1 MIARSSA
8 ASSVPPG
15 GEPIAAAALAEPV
28 VVSAVAPPSPAAPD
42 RASGT
47 SDGRAGAADSP
58 PPPAVPWQRELAA
71 GVASAGE
78 LLALLGL
85 PPETAGAAAGAARA
99 AAEFPVRVPRAFVAR
114 MRPGDPRDP
123 LLLQVLATA
132 GEAEP
137 APGWDHDPLAEADAQ
152 PVPGVLHKYRGR
164 ALLVVTGACAVHC
177 RYCFRRHFP
186 YGERGL
192 TKSAEARALA
202 WLADQPSI
210 DEAILSG
217 GDPLTLTDRRLAGL
231 AGRLA
236 AIPHLRRLRVHT
248 RLPIV
253 LPERVDQALLAWL
266 TGTRLAPVIV
276 VHANHAR
283 EIDAAV
289 AAALGRLAAAGVP
302 VLNQSVLLAGV
313 NDSAEAL
320 ADLSEALFAAGA
332 LPYYLHLLDRVAGAA
347 RFDVPEPRARALH
360 AELAARLPGYLV
372 PRLVREVPGA
382 AGKVGL

>member
-8 ASSVPPG
+8 ASS
-15 GEPIAAAALAEPV
+15 AAG
-28 VVSAVAPPSPAAPD
+28 AVAAGAP
-42 RASGT
+42 T
-47 SDGRAGAADSP
+47 AGAAAP
-58 PPPAVPWQRELAA
+58 VPAWQRELAA
-71 GVASAGE
+71 GVASVGE

-85 PPETAGAAAGAARA
+85 PAAAAGEAAEAARA
-99 AAEFPVRVPRAFVAR
+99 AREFALRVPGGFVAR

-123 LLLQVLATA
+123 LLLQVLAA
-132 GEAEP
+132 AAEVEP
-137 APGWDHDPLAEADAQ
+137 AAGWGHDPLAEAAAQ

-192 TKSAEARALA
+192 TRSAEARALA
-202 WLADQPSI
+202 WLAGEPTVT
-210 DEAILSG
+210 EAILSG
-217 GDPLTLTDRRLAGL
+217 GDPLTLPDS
-231 AGRLA
+231 RLA
-236 AIPHLRRLRVHT
+236 ALAARLAEVPHLVRLRVHT

-253 LPERVDQALLAWL
+253 LPARVDDALLAWL
-266 TGTRLAPVIV
+266 TGTRMAPVVV

-289 AAALGRLAAAGVP
+289 AAALGRLRAAGVP

-313 NDSAEAL
+313 NDSPQAL

-332 LPYYLHLLDRVAGAA
+332 LPYYLHLLDPVAGAA
-347 RFDVPEPRARALH
+347 HFDLPQERAVALH

-382 AGKVGL
+382 LGKVAV

>member
-1 MIARSSA
+1 MIPR
-8 ASSVPPG
+8 
-15 GEPIAAAALAEPV
+15 
-28 VVSAVAPPSPAAPD
+28 SPAAST
-42 RASGT
+42 ASPG
-47 SDGRAGAADSP
+47 SAPPHRSPAA
-58 PPPAVPWQRELAA
+58 AWQRELAA

-78 LLALLGL
+78 LLDLLGL
-85 PPETAGAAAGAARA
+85 PPEAAGDAGGAARA
-99 AAEFPVRVPRAFVAR
+99 AADFPLRVPRGFVAR

-123 LLLQVLATA
+123 LLLQVLAA
-132 GEAEP
+132 ADEVEP
-137 APGWDHDPLAEADAQ
+137 VSGWGADPLAESAAQ

-186 YGERGL
+186 YGESSL
-192 TKSAEARALA
+192 TRSAEDRALA
-202 WLADQPSI
+202 WLAAEPTV
-210 DEAILSG
+210 DEVILSG
-217 GDPLTLTDRRLAGL
+217 GDPLTLPDHRLAEL
-231 AGRLA
+231 AARLA

-253 LPERVDQALLAWL
+253 LPERVDDALLAWL
-266 TGTRLAPVIV
+266 AGTRLAPVVV

-283 EIDAAV
+283 EIDATV
-289 AAALGRLAAAGVP
+289 AAALARLRAAGVP

-313 NDSAEAL
+313 NDSADAL
-320 ADLSEALFAAGA
+320 AELSEALFAAGA
-332 LPYYLHLLDRVAGAA
+332 LPYYLHLLDPVAGAA

-382 AGKVGL
+382 PGKVTI